1 MEKALR
7 LFKNAQILKL
17 LPRGRALDEASA
29 HATALVNQLNAP
41 KKTHKFASLFSK
53 PEEDPGTVSRRA
65 LLRELDDTLAELRY
79 ARNCF
84 ENASDPEIVEAC
96 VYEIKSAEA
105 RYSFLLRKAK
115 ETGTCRNSF

>member
-1 MEKALR
+1 MEKVLNLLKIPQLR
-7 LFKNAQILKL
+7 TRNRT
-17 LPRGRALDEASA
+17 PRKIISWFSA
-29 HATALVNQLNAP
+29 VAEEE
-41 KKTHKFASLFSK
+41 S
-53 PEEDPGTVSRRA
+53 PEVKSRRA
-65 LLRELDDTLAELRY
+65 ILSEIDATLKDLRA

-115 ETGTCRNSF
+115 EAGINRMAF

>member
-7 LFKNAQILKL
+7 LFKNSQILKL
-17 LPRGRALDEASA
+17 LSRGHALDEASA
-29 HATALVNQLNAP
+29 HETALVNQLNQQ
-41 KKTHKFASLFSK
+41 KKPRGLAALFSK
-53 PEEDPGTVSRRA
+53 PEEDPEVVSRRA

-79 ARNCF
+79 ARSCF

-115 ETGTCRNSF
+115 ETGTCRSAF